1 MNEKKG
7 NREEWKDV
15 PIEVRDLLRSIV
27 RKLKRS
33 YNPKKVLLFGSYAR
47 NRQNPSSDLD
57 LLIIKNTSQTARE
70 RWMRVRKIL
79 RPYSRRV
86 PISPLVYTEKEMAER
101 LAAGDFFMR
110 EILSE
115 GKVLH
120 GG

>member
-1 MNEKKG
+1 MNGKKG
-7 NREEWKDV
+7 NRGEWQEV
-15 PIEVRDLLRSIV
+15 PTEVRGLLRSII
-27 RKLKRS
+27 RELKRS

-47 NRQNPSSDLD
+47 NRQDPSSDLD

-79 RPYSRRV
+79 RPYSRQI
-86 PISPLVYTEKEMAER
+86 PISPLVYTEREMAER
-101 LAAGDFFMR
+101 LAAGDFFIR

-120 GG
+120 G